1 MYFVD
6 GQLAFGKSILIF
18 AEDAISPIQEVAMR
32 ACTISIPCSSKGV
45 SQLPALV
52 VEPDSGQAADS
63 VLLFLHGKGEAGSS
77 LSELPLVCVHQTP
90 PFQALLGRL
99 PETLVIAPQAPPIP
113 TVDDWNWHEHVKALA
128 EFLVDRY
135 AKRRVIATGFSRGG
149 LGILQ
154 LISAYPEVV
163 QAWAVVDPQ
172 PARDQKEL
180 NAILP
185 SPALAARGWLRYGS
199 FRHRNETWKT
209 FSSLLS
215 DRFPEAN
222 RDTAELQ
229 HVEIAA
235 EAYCGSLLS
244 SGTGKKNLYDFLGL
258 KFEPSS
264 D

>member
-1 MYFVD
+1 
-6 GQLAFGKSILIF
+6 
-18 AEDAISPIQEVAMR
+18 MR
-32 ACTISIPCSSKGV
+32 ACTITIPCSSEGV
-45 SQLPALV
+45 SELPALV
-52 VEPDSGQAADS
+52 VEPDSDHVTAS

-77 LSELPLVCVHQTP
+77 LGALPLVCLHQTP

-135 AKRRVIATGFSRGG
+135 AKHRVVATGFSRGG

-154 LISAYPEVV
+154 LVSTYPDLV

-180 NAILP
+180 NAVLP
-185 SPALAARGWLRYGS
+185 SPAVTGRGWLRYGL
-199 FRHRNETWKT
+199 FRHRNDTWKT

-215 DRFPEAN
+215 DRLPEEN
-222 RDTAELQ
+222 RDTAELP

-244 SGTGKKNLYDFLGL
+244 SGTGKNNLYDFLGL
-258 KFEPSS
+258 KFEPSPQRTALRVE
-264 D
+264 